1 MEQSVSMGGQDPE
14 SYLRRLGEQGDGPHD
29 IARAALM
36 LAALD
41 HPRRLLQPY
50 DAHLAEIA
58 LGAKESLRLLNN
70 VEECARALSALL
82 AGRYGYDGD
91 RITYDDPRNADLI
104 SVIDRRRGMPV
115 ALGVLYLH
123 AARAAGLEA
132 AGLNTPGHFL
142 LRIVAGG
149 SVALIDP
156 FNGGA
161 AVEREQLGAPP
172 AMAGAAAASAL
183 GEIGVSEPVSD
194 IDVLLRLQNNLKVRA
209 FQAGQRPRAVEIAG
223 RMTLIAPARAE
234 LWLDLARLNEA
245 DGSLGA
251 AQKAYISCLAL
262 AKPGAALHNEAVLGL
277 EGLKRR
283 LN

>member
-1 MEQSVSMGGQDPE
+1 
-14 SYLRRLGEQGDGPHD
+14 
-29 IARAALM
+29 M
-36 LAALD
+36 LSALD
-41 HPRRLLQPY
+41 HPRRVLQPY
-50 DAHLAEIA
+50 EAHLAEIA
-58 LGAKESLRLLNN
+58 TGAKESLRLISS
-70 VEECARALSALL
+70 VEECARVLSALL

-123 AARAAGLEA
+123 AARAAGLDA
-132 AGLNTPGHFL
+132 TGLNTPGHFL

-149 SVALIDP
+149 STALIDP

-172 AMAGAAAASAL
+172 AMTGAAADVL
-183 GEIGVSEPVSD
+183 GEIGFGEPVSD
-194 IDVLLRLQNNLKVRA
+194 TDVLLRLENNLKLRA
-209 FQAGQRPRAVEIAG
+209 LKAHERPRALQIAG
-223 RMTLIAPARAE
+223 RMTLIAPSRAE
-234 LWLDLARLNEA
+234 LWLELARLHEQ

-262 AKPGAALHNEAVLGL
+262 AKPGAVLHNEAVLGL

>member
-1 MEQSVSMGGQDPE
+1 MEQSVSMSEQDAE
-14 SYLRRLGEQGDGPHD
+14 SYLRRLGEQGEGPHD

-36 LAALD
+36 LSALD
-41 HPRRLLQPY
+41 HPRHVLQPY
-50 DAHLAEIA
+50 EAHLAEIA
-58 LGAKESLRLLNN
+58 EGAKESLRLISN

-132 AGLNTPGHFL
+132 MGLNTPGHFL
-142 LRIVAGG
+142 LRIAVGG
-149 SVALIDP
+149 IVALIDP

-172 AMAGAAAASAL
+172 AMAGAVAGEL
-183 GEIGVSEPVSD
+183 GEIGFGEPVSD
-194 IDVLLRLQNNLKVRA
+194 TDVLLRLENNLKLRA
-209 FQAGQRPRAVEIAG
+209 LKTGERPRALAIAG
-223 RMTLIAPARAE
+223 RMALIAPARAD

-245 DGSLGA
+245 AGSLGA

-262 AKPGAALHNEAVLGL
+262 AKPGAVLHNEAVLGL
-277 EGLKRR
+277 DGLKRR

>member
-1 MEQSVSMGGQDPE
+1 MSGQDPE
-14 SYLRRLGEQGDGPHD
+14 SYLRQLGEQGDGPHD

-36 LAALD
+36 LSALD
-41 HPRRLLQPY
+41 HPRRVLQPY
-50 DAHLAEIA
+50 EAHLAEIA
-58 LGAKESLRLLNN
+58 ERAKESLRLISS
-70 VEECARALSALL
+70 VEECARALSAFL

-132 AGLNTPGHFL
+132 MGLNTPGHFL
-142 LRIVAGG
+142 LRIAAGG
-149 SVALIDP
+149 SMALIDP

-172 AMAGAAAASAL
+172 AMAGAGEP
-183 GEIGVSEPVSD
+183 GEIGLGEPVSD
-194 IDVLLRLQNNLKVRA
+194 TDVLLRLENNLKLRA
-209 FQAGQRPRAVEIAG
+209 LKAGERPRALEIAG
-223 RMTLIAPARAE
+223 RMALIAPSRAE
-234 LWLDLARLNEA
+234 LWLELARLHEQ

-262 AKPGAALHNEAVLGL
+262 AKPGAVLHNEAVLGL

>member
-1 MEQSVSMGGQDPE
+1 MSGQDPE

-36 LAALD
+36 LSALD
-41 HPRRLLQPY
+41 HPRHLLQPY
-50 DAHLAEIA
+50 EAHLAEIA
-58 LGAKESLRLLNN
+58 KGAKENLRLLGN
-70 VEECARALSALL
+70 VEESARALAALL
-82 AGRYGYDGD
+82 AGRHGYDGD
-91 RITYDDPRNADLI
+91 RVTYDDPRNADLI

-132 AGLNTPGHFL
+132 MGLNTPGHFL
-142 LRIVAGG
+142 LRIVANG

-161 AVEREQLGAPP
+161 AVEREQFGAPP
-172 AMAGAAAASAL
+172 VMAAPAVGVP
-183 GEIGVSEPVSD
+183 GEIGFGEPVSD
-194 IDVLLRLQNNLKVRA
+194 IEVLLRLQNNLKVRA
-209 FQAGQRPRAVEIAG
+209 FKAGERARALEIAG
-223 RMTLIAPARAE
+223 RMVLIAPAHAE

-245 DGSLGA
+245 AGSLGA

-262 AKPGAALHNEAVLGL
+262 AKPGAMLHNEAVLGL